1 MVTQRQ
7 NPAYR
12 LAHESPA
19 AQLTAGLSIGVIM
32 PSLSA
37 IMMA

>member
-19 AQLTAGLSIGVIM
+19 AQLTAGLSLCVIVS
-32 PSLSA
+32 SLSA
-37 IMMA
+37 IMMP